1 MKFLNIFSK
10 PREEKREI
18 SYYNPFSGTSLPFS
32 SIPNSYTA
40 MNISAVYRATEIISD
55 SIAMLP
61 IRVRQSSKEH
71 KNELENHP
79 LNLVFQFKDS
89 ILGKYNFIKLLI
101 QSVLLRGNGYAYIH
115 RGRDGRVIGLQY
127 LEEGD
132 VTINYDKRKQS
143 LYYSCSI
150 ISAKKI
156 EPINMLHLVKNSYD
170 GINGISV
177 ISYATRTLKLA
188 HNTENSANSFFTN
201 GCNLSGVL
209 TVQGQ
214 VSDKQREDIRKS
226 WNQAYSKG
234 GNGLAILQGNMSY
247 QPIQLSAADSQL
259 LESRE
264 YNVEDIARFF
274 GISPVLLGVLTHS
287 SLSSVEAIQNQFLLH
302 TLSPYIT
309 MIEEEFTR
317 KLILP
322 SEGDIKIDFDE
333 TALLKADKQ
342 ALANYYS
349 TLIDKGILC
358 VNEVRNELGYSE
370 IEGGDRHLIAYT
382 DIDQNTINKDE
393 TNITKEE
400 DDSNKQ

>member
-1 MKFLNIFSK
+1 MKFLDFFSK

-61 IRVRQSSKEH
+61 IRIRQSSKEH

-79 LNLVFQFKDS
+79 LNLIFQFKDS

>member
-79 LNLVFQFKDS
+79 LNLIFQFKDS

>member
-10 PREEKREI
+10 PKEEKREI

-61 IRVRQSSKEH
+61 IRIRQSSKEH

-322 SEGDIKIDFDE
+322 SAF
-333 TALLKADKQ
+333 
-342 ALANYYS
+342 
-349 TLIDKGILC
+349 
-358 VNEVRNELGYSE
+358 
-370 IEGGDRHLIAYT
+370 
-382 DIDQNTINKDE
+382 
-393 TNITKEE
+393 
-400 DDSNKQ
+400 

>member
-1 MKFLNIFSK
+1 MKFLDFFYK

-150 ISAKKI
+150 ISNKKI

-382 DIDQNTINKDE
+382 DIDQNTINKNE
-393 TNITKEE
+393 NNITKEE
-400 DDSNKQ
+400 DDNNKQ

>member
-61 IRVRQSSKEH
+61 IRIRQSSKEH

-79 LNLVFQFKDS
+79 LNLIFQFKDS

>member
-1 MKFLNIFSK
+1 MKFLDFFYK

-150 ISAKKI
+150 ISNKKI

-382 DIDQNTINKDE
+382 DIDQNTINKNE
-393 TNITKEE
+393 NNITKEE

>member
-10 PREEKREI
+10 PKEEKREI

-61 IRVRQSSKEH
+61 IRIRQSSKEH

-287 SLSSVEAIQNQFLLH
+287 SLSTVEAIQNQFLLH

-382 DIDQNTINKDE
+382 DIDQNTINKNE
-393 TNITKEE
+393 NNITKEE